1 MANDICSVND
11 SKITELKQTSA
22 GGKVVD
28 PYPNCK
34 KIGVD
39 FHVGSGAKQKLDIGL
54 LTNGVMTEVS
64 HFAEEMNRSHA
75 HVICDILDYNIDLGL
90 QNDQRHEFAIRTMAK
105 VKYLMGKS
113 RLQRPDLITKVFELP
128 DPRAIPV
135 SKTHVNSNLL
145 NDNVSFSLRL
155 NKDVEIQQLVIEEEE
170 ECVSIM
176 SFEEDGLVE
185 YEKAQKDNTVS
196 LMNFDLDASQVSPHH
211 VKETMFNETDVETA
225 TLALKNGPTNICI
238 KDEPNLD
245 LVSTQHVKIETIS
258 TDTDVSLSDEEA
270 VHRPTRDQSF
280 MTSATEDK
288 TTDLYP
294 LCKKIGLDLDVKS
307 KGEGKE
313 KLDFRLLTRGVML
326 EVAKFAADVCG
337 TYRQIVSAAL
347 EYNFDLD
354 FSQKIDL
361 LENIIHNLRSVKKK
375 MKS

>member
-11 SKITELKQTSA
+11 SKITELRQPSA
-22 GGKVVD
+22 GGKVED

-75 HVICDILDYNIDLGL
+75 HVICDILDYNFDLGL
-90 QNDQRHEFAIRTMAK
+90 QNDQRHDFAIRTMAK
-105 VKYLMGKS
+105 VKFLMEKP

-135 SKTHVNSNLL
+135 SKTHVSSNLL
-145 NDNVSFSLRL
+145 NDIVSFNLRL
-155 NKDVEIQQLVIEEEE
+155 NKDVEIQQ
-170 ECVSIM
+170 
-176 SFEEDGLVE
+176 
-185 YEKAQKDNTVS
+185 DNTVS

-211 VKETMFNETDVETA
+211 VKETMSNETDVETA
-225 TLALKNGPTNICI
+225 TLALKNGPTNVCI

-245 LVSTQHVKIETIS
+245 LVSTQHVKIS
-258 TDTDVSLSDEEA
+258 TDTDVSLSHEEA
-270 VHRPTRDQSF
+270 VHRPTRDKSF

-313 KLDFRLLTRGVML
+313 KLHFRLLTRGVMV
-326 EVAKFAADVCG
+326 EVAKFVADVCG
-337 TYRQIVSAAL
+337 TYRQIVSAVL

-354 FSQKIDL
+354 FPKNIDL
-361 LENIIHNLRSVKKK
+361 LENIIHNLTLVKKK
-375 MKS
+375 MKIQSWRLKGKKGELELLK